1 MVTAKTHL
9 MFQGN
14 AEEAVTLYSAVF
26 PEFQVHGIE
35 EYGKGEGGE
44 PGAFKLARASL
55 AGHELQIFD
64 SPPVHKFSFTPS
76 ISLYVD
82 FSSEDE
88 ITVAADKLADGCTVM
103 MPLGN
108 YGFSEQFAWIEDR
121 FGVSWQLNLP
131 SAVAG

>member
-55 AGHELQIFD
+55 AGHKLQIFD
-64 SPPVHKFSFTPS
+64 SPPVHKSASHLQSRCMS
-76 ISLYVD
+76 ISVLKMRLRLLPI
-82 FSSEDE
+82 SLP
-88 ITVAADKLADGCTVM
+88 T
-103 MPLGN
+103 
-108 YGFSEQFAWIEDR
+108 
-121 FGVSWQLNLP
+121 GVLL
-131 SAVAG
+131 